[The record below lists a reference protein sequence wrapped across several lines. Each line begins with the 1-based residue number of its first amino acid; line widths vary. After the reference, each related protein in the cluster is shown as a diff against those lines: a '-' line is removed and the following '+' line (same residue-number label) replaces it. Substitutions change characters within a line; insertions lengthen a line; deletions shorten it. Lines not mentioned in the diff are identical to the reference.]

1 MCKIFHSTSF
11 LRLYKVQQIKPCNIN
26 REGERKRPER
36 PFPFALSGFGL
47 LGFFSFSSFVLV
59 LFF

>member
-11 LRLYKVQQIKPCNIN
+11 FRLYKVQQIKPCNIN
-26 REGERKRPER
+26 REGERKLTER
-36 PFPFALSGFGL
+36 PFACALSGFGL
-47 LGFFSFSSFVLV
+47 LGFLSFSSFVLV